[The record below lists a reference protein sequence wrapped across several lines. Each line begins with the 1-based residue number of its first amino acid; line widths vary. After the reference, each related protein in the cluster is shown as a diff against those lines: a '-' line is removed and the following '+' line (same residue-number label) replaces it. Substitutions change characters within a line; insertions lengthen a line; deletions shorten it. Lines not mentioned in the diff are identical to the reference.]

1 MIDSLFVFK
10 VNLFLYKNYNF
21 LDNILNYIH
30 TNMQYKIKMKHWNI
44 LEPKFIILMKKQHAN
59 QNEYS
64 TRS

>member
-30 TNMQYKIKMKHWNI
+30 TNMQYKIKMKH
-44 LEPKFIILMKKQHAN
+44 
-59 QNEYS
+59 
-64 TRS
+64 